1 MSIYINAIQDA
12 FRNAPWLTKR
22 GPVLCSQ
29 EFDQRY
35 GQTMHIFEY
44 EVANGTNIPEADVP
58 YGMFVSIQNRLNQN
72 KARLIVAMAPLDEE
86 GNPVFKTR
94 CRTVKAP
101 TALICSAKECRTFIN
116 AKSDPLPTLPSGPN
130 IWEAYIQEYDD
141 AHSELVVTTILS
153 YATLTDEVPDET
165 LREPHTVVR
174 TLTQTKAMD
183 AGYVW
188 DVINN
193 VGKFTSYEEVKC
205 GWYIKTQETINPGT
219 KYSMCGVVNYYWPA
233 VLKAAPELAPVTA
246 VREDDGTTYI
256 AKVCVYQNVKDA
268 YNGPC
273 RATISVAFAREMPAS
288 CPVPT
293 QLITDDIE
301 YEGIIF
307 SYALRNALH
316 GAITVTETIAN
327 HPVLADSTRTKD
339 FAATA
344 YTDWP
349 DSVLAD
355 YDVKP
360 YKGGYLVTQVL
371 VHKPTDP
378 PP

>member
-1 MSIYINAIQDA
+1 MSIYINAINDA
-12 FRNAPWLTKR
+12 FRNAPWLTNR

-58 YGMFVSIQNRLNQN
+58 FGMFVSVQNRLNQN
-72 KARLIVAMAPLDEE
+72 KARLIVAMVPRDEE

-94 CRTVKAP
+94 CRTIKSP
-101 TALICSAKECRTFIN
+101 TPFICSAKECRTFIN
-116 AKSDPLPTLPSGPN
+116 AKSDPLPVLPSGPN
-130 IWEAYIQEYDD
+130 IWEASIQEYDD
-141 AHSELVVTTILS
+141 SHSELVVTTILS
-153 YATLTDEVPDET
+153 YSTLSDNVFDET
-165 LREPHTVVR
+165 LRESHSVVK
-174 TLTQTKAMD
+174 TLTQTKADD
-183 AGYVW
+183 AGYSVSGEAPAL
-188 DVINN
+188 
-193 VGKFTSYEEVKC
+193 VGRFVSYEEVRC
-205 GWYIKTQETINPGT
+205 GWWVKVVETINPGA
-219 KYSMCGVVNYYWPA
+219 KYTMCGVVNYYWPA
-233 VLKAAPELAPVTA
+233 VLKAAPELAPVSA
-246 VREDDGTTYI
+246 VREDDGSTYI

-273 RATISVAFAREMPAS
+273 KASIAVSFVETMPVS

-316 GAITVTETIAN
+316 IAITVTETIAN
-327 HPVLADSTRTKD
+327 HPVLAASVRSKTFD
-339 FAATA
+339 ATS

-360 YKGGYLVTQVL
+360 YKGGFLITEVTVY
-371 VHKPTDP
+371 KPS
-378 PP
+378 